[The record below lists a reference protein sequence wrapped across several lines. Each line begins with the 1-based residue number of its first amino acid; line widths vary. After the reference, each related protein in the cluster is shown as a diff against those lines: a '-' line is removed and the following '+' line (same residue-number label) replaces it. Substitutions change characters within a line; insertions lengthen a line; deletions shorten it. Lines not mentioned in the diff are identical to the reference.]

1 MRVRFIFVVL
11 LASLMLFVACSP
23 ATTHL
28 VSVPDELEV
37 RKADGKVVLQ
47 QEVPILMYHSISDMG
62 GPWAELCVSES
73 DFQAQLDY
81 LVEAGYHTITLQELY
96 QHWETNKVLPTKPI
110 VITFDD
116 GYRDSYTAAY
126 PLMAAVNYRGV
137 IFPYVTKLQSNKGII
152 VEELKELV
160 AAGWEVGSHT
170 YSHPDLT
177 TLSDSECERELTES
191 RQVLSDLTGFE
202 VTSLCYPAGRFND
215 AVVNTAALAG
225 YDMAVTTK
233 SGMASYEQYSLLLKR
248 IRVNRSDSLSAF
260 DRKLQ
265 N

>member
-11 LASLMLFVACSP
+11 LASLVLFVACTP

-37 RKADGKVVLQ
+37 IKADGKVVLQ
-47 QEVPILMYHSISDMG
+47 QEVPILMYHSISDVG

-96 QHWETNKVLPTKPI
+96 QHWETNKVLPAKPI

-137 IFPYVTKLQSNKGII
+137 IFPYVTKLQSNKGIT
-152 VEELKELV
+152 VAELRELI
-160 AAGWEVGSHT
+160 AAGWEVGSHS

-177 TLSDSECERELTES
+177 TLSAAECERELTES
-191 RQVLSDLTGFE
+191 RQALSDLMGFE
-202 VTSLCYPAGRFND
+202 VTSLCYPAGRYND
-215 AVVNTAALAG
+215 AVVDAATLAG
-225 YDMAVTTK
+225 YDMAVTTET
-233 SGMASYEQYSLLLKR
+233 GIASYDRYYLLLKR
-248 IRVNRSDSLSAF
+248 IRVNRSDSLSTF
-260 DRKLQ
+260 GRKLQ